1 MRHVTTY
8 IMFFAVL
15 LAGCTLI
22 GESLPV
28 TPTPALPQVS
38 FIFPDNNAQVF
49 QGTDLTLDILATD
62 PAGGIARVDL
72 FVDTPSDGE
81 VYQQASPVAAEAVPT
96 FRTEMN
102 WLAAGVGRHQF
113 VAKAYRTDGTPS
125 DETILII
132 EVIPRQTPAP

>member
-1 MRHVTTY
+1 MRQPTLTLAALA
-8 IMFFAVL
+8 IL

-22 GESLPV
+22 GESLPI
-28 TPTPALPQVS
+28 TPTPALPQVE
-38 FIFPDNNAQVF
+38 FLFPDNNAQVF

-62 PAGGIARVDL
+62 PTGGIARVDL

-81 VYQQASPVAAEAVPT
+81 PYQQSSPVAAEAVPT

-102 WLAAGVGRHQF
+102 WLATGIGRHQF

-132 EVIPRQTPAP
+132 EVIPRQTPTP